1 MKSKTHQHEPTLLT
15 VQLHAPKYKEM
26 EEQMKLIKQI
36 KEIEK
41 TIHFEENEQKRIVD
55 KKKEEIVIRT
65 QSIEQLTQTNQLLQT
80 ELENLRLQIGTD
92 DKMNIADKHELQDK
106 NAKFENEKRQ
116 RQDPLEQKLKDKE
129 IELQNNPFDI

>member
-106 NAKFENEKRQ
+106 NAKF
-116 RQDPLEQKLKDKE
+116 
-129 IELQNNPFDI
+129 